1 MKALRVRRSSRD
13 AVFALLCLLIG
24 LLVAGCASAQQS
36 PSNANTT
43 THAITESSL
52 LDTEASGPHDSAP
65 SSTHPT
71 TTVTVRTTSSS
82 TTMTAGLGLFPAREP
97 PSEDQG
103 PLWGYID
110 REGEFVIAPQFDKA
124 HPFSDGLAAVQRT
137 DHVYG
142 YIDARGEFVPEI
154 EVISGS
160 TPPFTEGVAPALDD
174 HDKVGFVDKQGNWVI
189 PPRFDFAGSF
199 SEGLASVEVDGLYG
213 YIDHSGSFVIPPRFL
228 RAFWFS
234 EGLAAAAIAVP
245 GSGQEP
251 GQTKWGYID
260 QTGQFIIAPQF
271 LYANLNRYRCSPGDF
286 HEGLADIVVE
296 GYMRCFIDRAG
307 RIVLGPYLDAS
318 AFSEGLAPVL
328 MQEPGKWGYID
339 KAGEFIIPPQF
350 ENAFPFE
357 DGWAR
362 VVIPP
367 GSDGYIDTTGRIVW
381 SSQ

>member
-1 MKALRVRRSSRD
+1 
-13 AVFALLCLLIG
+13 
-24 LLVAGCASAQQS
+24 
-36 PSNANTT
+36 
-43 THAITESSL
+43 
-52 LDTEASGPHDSAP
+52 
-65 SSTHPT
+65 
-71 TTVTVRTTSSS
+71 
-82 TTMTAGLGLFPAREP
+82 MTAGLGLFPAREP

-234 EGLAAAAIAVP
+234 EGLAARAIAVP

-251 GQTKWGYID
+251 GQTKWGYTTRPGSSSSLLSSSTRTS
-260 QTGQFIIAPQF
+260 TGTDARRAIFTRAWPISWWKGTCGVHRQSRS
-271 LYANLNRYRCSPGDF
+271 NRAR
-286 HEGLADIVVE
+286 
-296 GYMRCFIDRAG
+296 
-307 RIVLGPYLDAS
+307 PYLDAS
-318 AFSEGLAPVL
+318 AFSEGWPR
-328 MQEPGKWGYID
+328 
-339 KAGEFIIPPQF
+339 F
-350 ENAFPFE
+350 
-357 DGWAR
+357 
-362 VVIPP
+362 
-367 GSDGYIDTTGRIVW
+367 
-381 SSQ
+381 